1 MLTAPRSLNRA
12 LARLRLVPYT
22 TLMQDTVLKMAREM
36 RDESEL
42 HRELPMN
49 EAKLVQ
55 QCEVSISRPSRVY
68 LKLCYRND
76 EALGVFFGL
85 ISSPYF
91 SDTLVAKDLAW
102 FVTRSHRGS
111 LAAITLLLD
120 FEQWVREQG
129 VKHICLGQSTGV
141 RMGETQ
147 ALFTRLGYQ
156 TLGSNVLKRI

>member
-1 MLTAPRSLNRA
+1 MLTAPRAINRA

-22 TLMQDTVLKMAREM
+22 KLMQDTMLKLAREM
-36 RDESEL
+36 QAESEL

-49 EAKLVQ
+49 EEKLVQ
-55 QCEVSISRPSRVY
+55 QCENSIARPSRVY
-68 LKLCYRND
+68 LKLCYRNE

-85 ISSPYF
+85 ISTPYF
-91 SDTLVAKDLAW
+91 SDALVAKDLAW
-102 FVTRSHRGS
+102 FVPRSHRGS

-120 FEQWVREQG
+120 FEQWAREQG
-129 VKHICLGQSTGV
+129 VHHICLGQSTGV
-141 RMGETQ
+141 RMSETQ